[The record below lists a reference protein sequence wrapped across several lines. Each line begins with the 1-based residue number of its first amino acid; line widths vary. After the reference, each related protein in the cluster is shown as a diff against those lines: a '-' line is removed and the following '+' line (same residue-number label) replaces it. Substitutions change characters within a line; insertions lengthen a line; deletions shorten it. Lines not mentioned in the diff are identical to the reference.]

1 LAVTANQVLAGVGL
15 ILVLAVG
22 SQVLASRLRV
32 PALIILLPAGFIA
45 GAVTTEVNPQ
55 RLFGAAFQPLVSLS
69 VAVILYDAGLGLNL
83 HKLRGHT
90 RHTVIR
96 LIVVGV
102 PVTWG
107 FAAAFAALLLGMS
120 VQAAVLTGAILV
132 VSGPTVVGPL
142 LSLVRP
148 AERLQRLLIWE
159 GSLIDPVGGI
169 LGAVVYSAMLTTH
182 RVVGYRAGEFLISI
196 GVGVAGAVIGTAAL
210 WFLLRVL
217 RLGEV
222 LGTTSQLACVVGVAA
237 ACDIVRNDS
246 GLIAA
251 VLMGLAVA
259 NMRGF
264 DVPARRPFFET
275 LVQLI
280 IGVLFVAISA
290 TVTPHSL
297 RHLIL
302 PTLGLVA
309 VLVLVTRPLVA
320 QLATIRT
327 DMSTGER
334 WFTGWMAPRG
344 IVAAATAST
353 FSAGLVQH
361 GIGGASKILPVTYL
375 VIVATVTLYGLTAA
389 LAARKLGVIRP
400 ERTRPLLVGGEA
412 WVIGLACGLRSAG
425 LDVLMW
431 AGYDEEREHIKAA
444 GLELAPGELLA
455 AATGRGGQL
464 EGVNAVLLLTSE
476 DDFNALASAVLAGSV
491 DGPVYRLGP
500 RLPGHGVVA
509 PYTGGQILFG
519 AEMTRY
525 EIGRR
530 YASGARVVSRPADG
544 QLPAGTDLLFLVKPD
559 GKLIPVTSSSTPA
572 PRSGDTMIVLETKV
586 MEPEVRAGG
595 QHREQRDA
603 GGGGFDCPRPPGTDQ
618 APTTR
623 AADLRVAQ
631 PRADVP
637 GLAGWRLAAGRL
649 AEQLR
654 ETRGWRP
661 RGTGITATRSSE

>member
-1 LAVTANQVLAGVGL
+1 LADWLAARGTAGWAVTANQVLAGVGL

-22 SQVLASRLRV
+22 SQVLANGLRI

-45 GAVTTEVNPQ
+45 GAVTADVNPQ

-69 VAVILYDAGLGLNL
+69 VAVILYDAGLGLDLRKL
-83 HKLRGHT
+83 HGHT
-90 RHTVIR
+90 RHIVTW

-107 FAAAFAALLLGMS
+107 FAAAFAAFLLGMS
-120 VQAAVLTGAILV
+120 TQAAVLTGAILV

-148 AERLQRLLIWE
+148 TERLQRVLIWE
-159 GSLIDPVGGI
+159 GSLIDPIGGI
-169 LGAVVYSAMLTTH
+169 LGAVVYSAVLSTH
-182 RVVGYRAGEFLISI
+182 KVVGYRAGDFLVSI
-196 GVGVAGAVIGTAAL
+196 GVGVAGAVVGTAAL

-217 RLGEV
+217 RLGEI
-222 LGTTSQLACVVGVAA
+222 LGTTSQLACVVGAAA
-237 ACDIVRNDS
+237 ACDMVRDDS

-280 IGVLFVAISA
+280 ISVLFVAISA
-290 TVTPHSL
+290 TVTPQSL
-297 RHLIL
+297 RHLVL

-320 QLATIRT
+320 QLSTIRT

-344 IVAAATAST
+344 IV
-353 FSAGLVQH
+353 
-361 GIGGASKILPVTYL
+361 
-375 VIVATVTLYGLTAA
+375 
-389 LAARKLGVIRP
+389 
-400 ERTRPLLVGGEA
+400 
-412 WVIGLACGLRSAG
+412 
-425 LDVLMW
+425 
-431 AGYDEEREHIKAA
+431 
-444 GLELAPGELLA
+444 A

-476 DDFNALASAVLAGSV
+476 DDFNALASAILEGSV

-544 QLPAGTDLLFLVKPD
+544 RLPAGTDLLFLVKAD
-559 GKLIPVTSSSTPA
+559 GRLIPVTSSSTPA
-572 PRSGDTMIVLETKV
+572 PRSGDTVIVLETRL
-586 MEPEVRAGG
+586 M
-595 QHREQRDA
+595 DLS
-603 GGGGFDCPRPPGTDQ
+603 RPP
-618 APTTR
+618 P
-623 AADLRVAQ
+623 L
-631 PRADVP
+631 
-637 GLAGWRLAAGRL
+637 
-649 AEQLR
+649 
-654 ETRGWRP
+654 
-661 RGTGITATRSSE
+661 